1 MNPAALESFLTFL
14 RFPSISTDPDRRED
28 VLACATWLNTWLN
41 ENGLQSALHPTAGHP
56 IVLARNRHQP
66 GRRTV
71 LIYGHYDVQPVD
83 PLDLWIT
90 PPFAPRIADG
100 LVFARGAADNKGQI
114 FSHLLGITETLKEV
128 GDLPVN
134 LLVLIEGEEEI
145 GSIHLEEFLL
155 THRNELACDVI
166 AISDTGMIAPGV
178 PTFTYGLRGIAALEV
193 RVTGPATDLHSGI
206 YGGAVANPAT
216 VLARLVASLHHPD
229 GRVAVPGFYDEVI
242 PLEPWEREAWARL
255 PFGDAQ
261 ILTATG
267 SPAIAGE
274 AGFTTTERLWGR
286 PTAEVNGL
294 ASGFQGVGTKTVL
307 PSLAMAKL
315 TFRLVPGQTPR
326 VILEQVSAHLRSLCP
341 PGVSLELLGGHS
353 GEPYATDPHS
363 SDGQAAQRALQEVFP
378 DNDLAIIREGG
389 SIPIVNTFKRIL
401 GADTLLLG
409 LALPDSRMHA
419 PNENFPLAH
428 LDAGC
433 RLNRALLVQLA

>member
-1 MNPAALESFLTFL
+1 
-14 RFPSISTDPDRRED
+14 
-28 VLACATWLNTWLN
+28 
-41 ENGLQSALHPTAGHP
+41 
-56 IVLARNRHQP
+56 
-66 GRRTV
+66 
-71 LIYGHYDVQPVD
+71 
-83 PLDLWIT
+83 
-90 PPFAPRIADG
+90 
-100 LVFARGAADNKGQI
+100 
-114 FSHLLGITETLKEV
+114 
-128 GDLPVN
+128 
-134 LLVLIEGEEEI
+134 
-145 GSIHLEEFLL
+145 
-155 THRNELACDVI
+155 
-166 AISDTGMIAPGV
+166 
-178 PTFTYGLRGIAALEV
+178 
-193 RVTGPATDLHSGI
+193 
-206 YGGAVANPAT
+206 
-216 VLARLVASLHHPD
+216 
-229 GRVAVPGFYDEVI
+229 VAVPGFYDEVI

-274 AGFTTTERLWGR
+274 VGFTTTERLWGR

-294 ASGFQGVGTKTVL
+294 SSGFQGVGTKTVL

-315 TFRLVPGQTPR
+315 TFRLVPGQTPS